1 MGVSFDHQKK
11 RADFILFKQA
21 LDLIRSKEHLTTS
34 GLEKIVNIRAS
45 MNLDLPGSLKASY
58 PLSFYY
64 YIYNNKSNVVPV
76 DRSIV
81 DDLEIP
87 EPACGSMWVY
97 GS

>member
-1 MGVSFDHQKK
+1 MITKK

-45 MNLDLPGSLKASY
+45 MNLDLPGSLKASF
-58 PLSFYY
+58 P
-64 YIYNNKSNVVPV
+64 NVVPV
-76 DRSIV
+76 DRPIV

-87 EPACGSMWVY
+87 DPACGSMWVY